1 MMFLP
6 LLLPALITIG
16 ISTLIIRAVIGYLI
30 RPIGPR
36 QRLFRFPR
44 INTRWIGRQL
54 AVLLYQSRFR
64 TKR

>member
-1 MMFLP
+1 MFLP

-16 ISTLIIRAVIGYLI
+16 ISTFIIRIVIGYLV
-30 RPIGPR
+30 RPIR
-36 QRLFRFPR
+36 SRRRLFRFPG
-44 INTRWIGRQL
+44 INTHWIGRQL